1 MKRIPILM
9 TLALALLLVGL
20 IAPTVLVPGPTVQ
33 AQAGASWI
41 GQFYNSTDLS
51 GSIAAYGT
59 YLNGL
64 SQNWGFGQPSDDTT
78 TLTAVNPDNF
88 SARFTADVAFS
99 AGLYEFV
106 ITADDGVRL
115 FINGLPVID
124 NFGHTGLATVSAIV
138 NLSGPATVIVE
149 YVERVDLALIQVQ
162 WFPTSGTSLAPTATT
177 APLAIGVVNYV
188 RGLAVRTGPFLGASM
203 VAVARPDVQYPL
215 LARNER
221 EGLFTWYLIQYDED
235 TVGWSSGRYLFVE
248 GDEEVLPYQDSIFPS
263 LPVEQYKGVT
273 GITRSVMN
281 LRQYPSPR
289 TPLLAQIPWGGEV
302 QILSRTVQGGMNF
315 WYQVRWGDQIGWILA
330 AYVGINNGL
339 IDAVPVY

>member
-1 MKRIPILM
+1 MKRISILM
-9 TLALALLLVGL
+9 ILALTLLLVGL
-20 IAPTVLVPGPTVQ
+20 VVPTALLPGPTVQ

-41 GQFYNSTDLS
+41 GQFYNCTDFNC
-51 GSIAAYGT
+51 GVADYGA

-64 SQNWGFGQPSDDTT
+64 SQNWGFGQPSDDTR
-78 TLTAVNPDNF
+78 TLTDVNSDNF
-88 SARFTADVAFS
+88 SARFTANVAFA

-106 ITADDGVRL
+106 ITADDGVRMS
-115 FINGLPVID
+115 INGLPVID
-124 NFGHTGLATVSAIV
+124 NFDNTGLATTSAIV

-162 WFPTSGTSLAPTATT
+162 WFPTSGTSLAPTATV
-177 APLAIGVVNYV
+177 APLAVGIVNYV

-203 VAVARPDVQYPL
+203 VAVARPDVNYPL

-248 GDEEVLPYQDSIFPS
+248 GDENVLPYADSIFPT
-263 LPVEQYKGVT
+263 LPVEEYKGVT

-302 QILSRTVQGGMNF
+302 EILSRTVQGGMNF
-315 WYQVRWGDQIGWILA
+315 WYQVRWEDQIGWILA
-330 AYVGINNGL
+330 AYVGINNGI